1 MAMKIDRRAF
11 LKTSAAMAVAVSMT
25 GLLGGCSDGAIGTD
39 FGLFQA
45 TAVKALGKTNGVD
58 FGGTAEAGWE
68 GYINVW
74 VRIKD
79 TSGDKKPRPIP
90 AKGYFSL
97 KINGQSVNNYT
108 DGDLL
113 ENGGKI
119 NLSKGQF
126 KEGWMHFTLKEDQKD
141 LYEAVVAKKADVTFT
156 ISSGFVT
163 EIYTLDYTTSTAV
176 WRRSVMSPL
185 SAQCRFR
192 AAAWATA

>member
-1 MAMKIDRRAF
+1 MAMKMDRRAF
-11 LKTSAAMAVAVSMT
+11 LKTSAAVAVAVSMT

-97 KINGQSVNNYT
+97 KINGQSIENYAV
-108 DGDLL
+108 GDLL
-113 ENGGKI
+113 EKDGKI
-119 NLSKGQF
+119 PLTKGQL
-126 KEGWMHFTLKEDQKD
+126 KEDWMHFTLNADQKD
-141 LYEAVVAKKADVTFT
+141 LYDAIAAKNAKVIFT
-156 ISSGFVT
+156 IEGGGKR
-163 EIYTLDYTTSTAV
+163 EIYELDYNAPEGYTFVKQTV
-176 WRRSVMSPL
+176 
-185 SAQCRFR
+185 
-192 AAAWATA
+192 

>member
-1 MAMKIDRRAF
+1 MAMKMDRRAF
-11 LKTSAAMAVAVSMT
+11 LKTSAAVAVAVSMT

-45 TAVKALGKTNGVD
+45 TAGKALGKTNGID
-58 FGGTAEAGWE
+58 FGGTAGTGWE
-68 GYINVW
+68 GYISVW

-79 TSGDKKPRPIP
+79 TSGIKRPQPIP
-90 AKGYFSL
+90 AKGYFFL

-126 KEGWMHFTLKEDQKD
+126 KEGWMNFTLKEDQKD

-156 ISSGFVT
+156 ISSASVT
-163 EIYTLDYTTSTAV
+163 EIYTLDYTTSTFV
-176 WRRSVMSPL
+176 KQTV
-185 SAQCRFR
+185 
-192 AAAWATA
+192 

>member
-1 MAMKIDRRAF
+1 MAMKMDRRAF
-11 LKTSAAMAVAVSMT
+11 LKTSAAVAVAVSMT

-45 TAVKALGKTNGVD
+45 TAVKALGRTNGID
-58 FGGTAEAGWE
+58 FGGTAGAGWE
-68 GYINVW
+68 GYISVW

-79 TSGDKKPRPIP
+79 TSGIKKPQPIP

-126 KEGWMHFTLKEDQKD
+126 KEDWMTFTLKEDQKE

-156 ISSGFVT
+156 ISSGAVT
-163 EIYTLDYTTSTAV
+163 EVYKLDYTTSTFV
-176 WRRSVMSPL
+176 KQTV
-185 SAQCRFR
+185 
-192 AAAWATA
+192 

>member
-11 LKTSAAMAVAVSMT
+11 LKTSAAVAMAVSMT

-163 EIYTLDYTTSTAV
+163 EIYTLDYTTSTFV
-176 WRRSVMSPL
+176 KQTV
-185 SAQCRFR
+185 
-192 AAAWATA
+192 